1 MSNRSKKS
9 WRKILFALAAAAMA
23 VQASAVNY
31 ACGGPVNGVTVSPGG
46 VVSAESAGGQHWGYF
61 CQIGATTNT
70 VTSDACK
77 GVLAVLLAAQASG
90 KSVNIWYG
98 DANDCAW
105 HASNGSWAWLT
116 TWYWGPTVSN

>member
-1 MSNRSKKS
+1 MSAQLRT
-9 WRKILFALAAAAMA
+9 RRHKILIALFTGAIAA
-23 VQASAVNY
+23 QASAANY
-31 ACGGPVNGVTVSPGG
+31 ACAGPVSGVSVSPGG

-61 CQIGATTNT
+61 CQLGATTNT

-90 KSVNIWYG
+90 KSVNLWFS

-116 TWYWGPTVSN
+116 TWYWGPTSIN